1 MPADLIPHPYAQ
13 ETYLFNAACS
23 ELSAEVKKNRRAA
36 DENTR
41 QQRTLLQHEVD
52 IVTQRMSQDL
62 QTLKDD
68 VKGMF
73 NDRKMTVREEQRNME
88 SQVGLPPSPS
98 SPSNKPT
105 IKPLSCPA
113 PPLHPPPKLQQR

>member
-1 MPADLIPHPYAQ
+1 M
-13 ETYLFNAACS
+13 
-23 ELSAEVKKNRRAA
+23 SAEVKKNRRVA

-52 IVTQRMSQDL
+52 IITQRMSQDL

-73 NDRKMTVREEQRNME
+73 NDRKMTVREEQRTME
-88 SQVGLPPSPS
+88 SQVCQPFPPFFLFHFPRPS
-98 SPSNKPT
+98 FPY
-105 IKPLSCPA
+105 
-113 PPLHPPPKLQQR
+113 PPL

>member
-1 MPADLIPHPYAQ
+1 M
-13 ETYLFNAACS
+13 
-23 ELSAEVKKNRRAA
+23 KKNRRVA

-52 IVTQRMSQDL
+52 IITPRMSQDL

-88 SQVGLPPSPS
+88 SQVGPPSLPSYPSNKSNPLSRPPPSPR
-98 SPSNKPT
+98 
-105 IKPLSCPA
+105 
-113 PPLHPPPKLQQR
+113 LQQRLTFHPSNRSSRST